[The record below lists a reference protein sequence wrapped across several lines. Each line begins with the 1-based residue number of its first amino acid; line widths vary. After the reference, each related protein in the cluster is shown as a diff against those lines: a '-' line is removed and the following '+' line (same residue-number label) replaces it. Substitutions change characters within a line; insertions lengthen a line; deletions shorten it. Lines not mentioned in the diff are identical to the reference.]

1 MDNKRI
7 NIAISGLKSSSV
19 ESLKQSLQRAVPAYV
34 EIDWV
39 NIANPNIDC
48 LLIHESFFDI
58 HHVQNIIQQ
67 QAVPYLKVS
76 KDNHYQ
82 HNPENNTL
90 FIPILD
96 ESGLQQWMMNI
107 LPHNDVEVIA
117 VATES
122 QFDTEQ
128 ITLQADE
135 LSVPSEVSSIADH
148 MAVESL
154 SELKPKAQPEPSY
167 TSDSVSPMTVTQT
180 DNVHA
185 AASAEIASDVAVL
198 EAPQHFI
205 AVEEHVNQQNPMQ
218 TSQLD
223 HLHTDPQHSEI
234 LLSESQQFESL
245 HIDTQVEEA
254 QRDETVIP
262 ESEADDAIALIQ
274 TTPLPVQET
283 VIQTQPEPSKTV
295 VLPQYQHY
303 SIVADLS
310 EPLHSAFHQEIYLL
324 DNRKLYIEDQLGNKA
339 ITDLRHH
346 HVWLNQRFELHQT
359 DNSINFIEA
368 RTNDLVKVSRKHIDN
383 LENWL
388 FTVLWNSR
396 ELSDLPATNTCFK
409 LNFWPQLIHSQ
420 SDPVVLKLS
429 AAFAVGAKIDDVAK
443 YFNFPVLTVQ
453 KYIAANLAI
462 HNAYSIS
469 ARQCLFGRQNTD
481 DAPTSDQGVIK
492 GFFGKM
498 KRRFGF

>member
-117 VATES
+117 VAAES

-135 LSVPSEVSSIADH
+135 LPVPSEVSSIADH

-154 SELKPKAQPEPSY
+154 SELEPKAQPEPSY

-180 DNVHA
+180 DNVLA
-185 AASAEIASDVAVL
+185 AEIASDVAVL
-198 EAPQHFI
+198 ETPQLVI
-205 AVEEHVNQQNPMQ
+205 ATAE
-218 TSQLD
+218 
-223 HLHTDPQHSEI
+223 HTDQQHSET
-234 LLSESQQFESL
+234 LLPETQQLESL

-254 QRDETVIP
+254 QPIITAIP
-262 ESEADDAIALIQ
+262 ESEADDSIALIQ
-274 TTPLPVQET
+274 TTPSPVQAVAT
-283 VIQTQPEPSKTV
+283 PTQSEPSKAV
-295 VLPQYQHY
+295 VLPEYQHY
-303 SIVADLS
+303 SSVADLS
-310 EPLHSAFHQEIYLL
+310 EPLHSAFHHEIYLL

-346 HVWLNQRFELHQT
+346 HVWLNQRFEHHQT

-420 SDPVVLKLS
+420 SDPVILKLS

>member
-96 ESGLQQWMMNI
+96 ESGLQQWMINI

-117 VATES
+117 VAAES

-135 LSVPSEVSSIADH
+135 LSVPSEVSSITDH

-154 SELKPKAQPEPSY
+154 SELEPKAQPEPSY

-180 DNVHA
+180 DNILA
-185 AASAEIASDVAVL
+185 AASAEIA
-198 EAPQHFI
+198 
-205 AVEEHVNQQNPMQ
+205 
-218 TSQLD
+218 
-223 HLHTDPQHSEI
+223 
-234 LLSESQQFESL
+234 
-245 HIDTQVEEA
+245 
-254 QRDETVIP
+254 
-262 ESEADDAIALIQ
+262 
-274 TTPLPVQET
+274 
-283 VIQTQPEPSKTV
+283 
-295 VLPQYQHY
+295 
-303 SIVADLS
+303 
-310 EPLHSAFHQEIYLL
+310 
-324 DNRKLYIEDQLGNKA
+324 
-339 ITDLRHH
+339 
-346 HVWLNQRFELHQT
+346 
-359 DNSINFIEA
+359 
-368 RTNDLVKVSRKHIDN
+368 
-383 LENWL
+383 
-388 FTVLWNSR
+388 
-396 ELSDLPATNTCFK
+396 
-409 LNFWPQLIHSQ
+409 
-420 SDPVVLKLS
+420 
-429 AAFAVGAKIDDVAK
+429 
-443 YFNFPVLTVQ
+443 
-453 KYIAANLAI
+453 
-462 HNAYSIS
+462 
-469 ARQCLFGRQNTD
+469 
-481 DAPTSDQGVIK
+481 
-492 GFFGKM
+492 
-498 KRRFGF
+498 